1 MPEIAPPPAAPP
13 RPPTIVA
20 IDDDG
25 ATLSLLQEMLE
36 PAGYR
41 VLCSADP
48 HRGIALIRQEK
59 PDLVLCDIVMPGL
72 DGYGVY
78 QAIQD
83 SREPAARGFVFL
95 TAQAGLG
102 ERIRA
107 FRAGVVDFMSKPFT
121 QAIVQRRVEK
131 LLARVR
137 GPMGEARAILPEE
150 PAGGKPAGPRKAVD
164 FGPLPAELR
173 RVLVVDDDPH
183 YRRLL
188 RSVLETHGFTV
199 FETADGGAA
208 LRDALEHQ
216 PWLILCDVNMPG
228 LDGYELCR
236 QFRSHALLR
245 SLPFIFLS
253 GRDEYSDRC
262 MGYEAGADEYLA
274 KMTPM
279 REILIRV
286 RLVLERLSGAWARR
300 GGGVIEGDVGIIGPA
315 GVLKMGQLGGVSGVF
330 AMDAGDGS
338 VEIRFRDGQVVGA
351 RCDELTGP
359 EAVFEFLSWS
369 GGRFTFRPG
378 DPGPGAP
385 FEQSISELVLESL
398 RRLDESRRAD
408 A

>member
-1 MPEIAPPPAAPP
+1 MSEIASPPSAPP

-48 HRGIALIRQEK
+48 RRGVELIRQEK
-59 PDLVLCDIVMPGL
+59 PDLVLCDIVMPGM
-72 DGYGVY
+72 DGYAVY

-83 SREPAARGFVFL
+83 SHEPASRGFVFL
-95 TAQAGLG
+95 TAQAGLT
-102 ERIRA
+102 ERVRA
-107 FRAGVVDFMSKPFT
+107 FRAGVVDFMSKPFNK
-121 QAIVQRRVEK
+121 AIVQRKVAK

-137 GPMGEARAILPEE
+137 GPAAPSRPIRPQE
-150 PAGGKPAGPRKAVD
+150 PGAAAGDAPRKPVD
-164 FGPLPAELR
+164 FGELPAELR
-173 RVLVVDDDPH
+173 RVLVVDDDAH

-188 RSVLETHGFTV
+188 RSVLEPHGFTV
-199 FETADGGAA
+199 FETADGIDA
-208 LRDALEHQ
+208 LRDALEHR

-228 LDGYELCR
+228 KDGYELCR
-236 QFRSHALLR
+236 QFRSHAMLR

-253 GRDEYSDRC
+253 GRDEYTDRC

-286 RLVLERLSGAWARR
+286 RLVLQRLSGAWARHEA
-300 GGGVIEGDVGIIGPA
+300 VIEGDIGVIGAA
-315 GVLKMGQLGGVSGVF
+315 GVLQMCQLGGVSGVF
-330 AMDAGDGS
+330 EVQTAEGA
-338 VEIRFRDGQVVGA
+338 VEIRFRDGQPIAA
-351 RCDELTGP
+351 RCEELTGA

-378 DPGPGAP
+378 DPGPGEP
-385 FEQSISELVLESL
+385 FEQSISELVLESY
-398 RRLDESRRAD
+398 RRQDEERRD